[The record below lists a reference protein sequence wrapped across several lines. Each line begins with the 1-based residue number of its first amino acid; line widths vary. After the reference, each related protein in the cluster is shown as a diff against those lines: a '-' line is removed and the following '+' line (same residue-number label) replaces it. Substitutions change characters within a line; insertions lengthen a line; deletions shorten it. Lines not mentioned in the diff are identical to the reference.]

1 MTNPMI
7 TTNAFPRILIKLNE
21 VDAGGGADGVNID
34 GPGVGP
40 YNEDDAGFEEKSP
53 ICLSLTK
60 EVA

>member
-1 MTNPMI
+1 MTNPII
-7 TTNAFPRILIKLNE
+7 TTNTFPRILIKLNE
-21 VDAGGGADGVNID
+21 VDGVGADGVNID

-40 YNEDDAGFEEKSP
+40 YNEDEGFEEKSP

>member
-1 MTNPMI
+1 MI
-7 TTNAFPRILIKLNE
+7 TTNAFPRTLIKLNE
-21 VDAGGGADGVNID
+21 VDGEGVDGVNID

-40 YNEDDAGFEEKSP
+40 YNEDEGFEEKSP

>member
-7 TTNAFPRILIKLNE
+7 TTNAFPRTLIKLNE
-21 VDAGGGADGVNID
+21 VDGVGVDGMNID

-40 YNEDDAGFEEKSP
+40 YNEDEGFEEKSP

>member
-1 MTNPMI
+1 M
-7 TTNAFPRILIKLNE
+7 TTNAFPRTLIKLNE
-21 VDAGGGADGVNID
+21 VEGDEGVDGMSID
-34 GPGVGP
+34 GPSVGP